1 MTTNDAM
8 GLLKRYKERLDPFL
22 ERYFKKKLQKAKKI
36 DPLAEEAVE
45 LIREFTL
52 SGGKRIRPAVMYY
65 GYLAAGGKEDEK
77 IVKTSMSIELTHS
90 FLLIHDDIIDK
101 DETRHGINT
110 LHETY
115 KNIAKKFFPNTDKK
129 HFGNSMAMIA
139 GDMAASMG
147 SEIIFN
153 AEFRPEKIIK
163 ALDRLQHIVYVTIP
177 GEMADLVLEAK
188 GKATEEEIMRM
199 YEGKTARYTFEG
211 PIHLGA
217 VLAGVDEEMLNN
229 FTDYSIPLG
238 CAFQI
243 RDDILGVF
251 GDEKK
256 LGKPVGSDI
265 VEGKQ
270 TILVVKAMEKGS
282 RKQAKLLKELLGK
295 ENITCAEVDN
305 FRQIIEDTGALDAA
319 NKMSERLIGESLESL
334 EKVNIKNPEA
344 KTFFEGI
351 ARYII
356 ERQH

>member
-1 MTTNDAM
+1 MTTNEAI
-8 GLLKRYKERLDPFL
+8 GLLEQYKKRFDPFL
-22 ERYFKKKLQKAKKI
+22 ERYFEEKLRQAKEI
-36 DPLAEEAVE
+36 DPLSEEAVE

-52 SGGKRIRPAVMYY
+52 SGGKRIRPAGMYY
-65 GYLAAGGKEDEK
+65 GYLAAGGKEDER
-77 IVKTSMSIELTHS
+77 IVKTSMSIEMTHS

-101 DETRHGINT
+101 DETRHGIST

-115 KNIAKKFFPNTDKK
+115 KNIAKKFFPNADKE

-139 GDMAASMG
+139 GNMAASMG

-153 AEFRPEKIIK
+153 AEFKPEKIIR
-163 ALDRLQHIVYVTIP
+163 ALDKLQHIVYVTIP
-177 GEMADLVLEAK
+177 GEMVDIVLEAK
-188 GKATEEEIMRM
+188 GKATEEDIMRM

-217 VLAGVDEEMLNN
+217 VLAGADDEMLKS
-229 FTDYSIPLG
+229 FTEYSIPLG

-243 RDDILGVF
+243 RDDILGIF

-270 TILVVKAMEKGS
+270 TILVVKAKEKGS
-282 RKQAKLLKELLGK
+282 HEQVKRLKELLGK
-295 ENITCAEVDN
+295 ENITHTEIDS
-305 FRQIIEDTGALDAA
+305 FRQIIKDTGALSAA
-319 NKMSERLIGESLESL
+319 NELSQKFIDESLEAL
-334 EKVNIKNPEA
+334 GKVDIKNPEA
-344 KTFFEGI
+344 KMFFEGI
-351 ARYII
+351 AKYII